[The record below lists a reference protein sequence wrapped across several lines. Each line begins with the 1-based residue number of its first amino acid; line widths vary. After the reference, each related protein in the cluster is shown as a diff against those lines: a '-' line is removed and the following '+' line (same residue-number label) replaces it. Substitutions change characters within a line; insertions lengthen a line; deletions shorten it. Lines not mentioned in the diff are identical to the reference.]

1 MLKILFATGLRR
13 ITTLPQRRSKKQ
25 GFCGRLAGVNL
36 RFILLREVGQTVGAE
51 CAAVGIR
58 WAKIR
63 SPMDIVDRLAKERR
77 ARLAAERLLE
87 QKQREL
93 FAANEKLALHARALS
108 NQIVEQRHV
117 TKAAVTE
124 AQMLKGQNSRFLS
137 DLEAAHTSAVMA
149 ERRLRDSVN
158 ALHDG
163 FAVFDTDKRLL
174 VGNRAYL
181 APFRDYDVG
190 PGTPYAEILKITAEE
205 GMVDLGDT
213 PAADWVAH
221 MLARWE
227 KDVIEPEVVHT
238 GMGQWLRLVDRRAR
252 DGDMVCLALDI
263 TEQMRIWA
271 ALEAIPDG
279 FVLFDRDERL
289 LACNQRFR
297 EIYPESADIMRPG
310 VNYETIL
317 RAGLDAGAFIDAIG
331 QEEAWLETRIGH
343 PLDGPEER
351 EQELANG
358 RWLRVLEQPTPDG
371 GRVGLR
377 VDITHQK
384 EQQTALDEARKAAEA
399 ANRAKSAFLA
409 NMSHEIR
416 TPMNG
421 VVGMAE
427 LLCDTGLNEE
437 QRLFAETIRSSG
449 EALLVI
455 INDILDYSKIEAERL
470 TLHPEPFDLE
480 RLIHEVAM
488 LLQPRA
494 REHGIDLMIDFDLF
508 LPTRFIGDAGRL
520 RQILMNLV
528 GNAVKFTEKGHVLI
542 RIVGIET
549 EPGLQQLHIS
559 VEDTGIGIPADQLDH
574 VFGEFNQVES
584 AANRKFEGTG
594 LGLAITKSLIERMEG
609 TVWVDSDY
617 GKGSCFGFR
626 LTLPVAEEQIA
637 NQTPVAFKRAL
648 VVDDQFI
655 NRTILE
661 RQLVTCGM
669 QVKLCRSGADVL
681 DELARDDSFDLL
693 ITDHEMPEMTGLQ
706 LAEKVRERGFSLPI
720 VLFSSNPATA
730 RDGAGSAHLAA
741 VLQKPLLRSELYRRL
756 HDLSNAPQPVA
767 PIRISPPKGKRL
779 MRVLAAEDNRTN
791 QLVFRKMVK
800 DLNIDLTFANNGR
813 EAVELFQTLQPDL
826 IFMDISMPEMDGKDA
841 ARTIRKLE
849 HSLGGHVPIVAL
861 TAHAM
866 EGDDTDILAAG
877 IDKYLTKPLRKTA
890 ITDALVANCPVEAF
904 GVTQGQPAEVA

>member
-1 MLKILFATGLRR
+1 M
-13 ITTLPQRRSKKQ
+13 
-25 GFCGRLAGVNL
+25 
-36 RFILLREVGQTVGAE
+36 VGQLME
-51 CAAVGIR
+51 I
-58 WAKIR
+58 
-63 SPMDIVDRLAKERR
+63 MDRLAKERR
-77 ARLAAERLLE
+77 GRLAAERLLE
-87 QKQREL
+87 HKQREL

-108 NQIVEQRHV
+108 AQIVEQRHV
-117 TKAAVTE
+117 TKAAESE

-163 FAVFDTDKRLL
+163 FAVFDPDHRLL
-174 VGNRAYL
+174 VANRAYL
-181 APFRDYDVG
+181 APYADYNVG
-190 PGTPYAEILKITAEE
+190 QGTPYKEFLKLTAEE
-205 GMVDLGDT
+205 GMADIGDASPSEWVDR
-213 PAADWVAH
+213 

-227 KDVIEPEVVHT
+227 GDPIEPEVVHT
-238 GMGQWLRLVDRRAR
+238 SSGQWLRLVDRRAR
-252 DGDMVCLALDI
+252 DGDMVCVALNI
-263 TEQMRIWA
+263 TEQMRTWA

-279 FVLFDRDERL
+279 FVLFDRNEKL

-297 EIYPESADIMRPG
+297 EIYPECASVMHPG
-310 VNYETIL
+310 TSYETIL
-317 RAGLDAGAFIDAIG
+317 RTGLEAGIFIDAIG
-331 QEEAWLETRIGH
+331 QENAWLEARIGL

-351 EQELANG
+351 EQHLANG

-384 EQQTALDEARKAAEA
+384 EQQAALDEARKAAEA

-494 REHGIDLMIDFDLF
+494 RECGLDLMIDYDLF

-520 RQILMNLV
+520 RQILTNLV
-528 GNAVKFTEKGHVLI
+528 GNAVKFTEKGYVLI
-542 RIVGIET
+542 RIVGLET
-549 EPGLQQLHIS
+549 EPGNQQLHIS
-559 VEDTGIGIPADQLDH
+559 MEDTGIGIAADQLDH
-574 VFGEFNQVES
+574 VFGEFNQVET

-594 LGLAITKSLIERMEG
+594 LGLAITKSLIERMG
-609 TVWVDSDY
+609 GSVWVDSEL

-626 LTLPVAEEQIA
+626 LLLPVAEDQS
-637 NQTPVAFKRAL
+637 PVQVPVSLRRAL

-669 QVKLCRSGADVL
+669 QVTLCRSGADVIT
-681 DELARDDSFDLL
+681 ELARDNAYDVL
-693 ITDHEMPEMTGLQ
+693 ITDHEMPEMSGLQ
-706 LAEKVRERGFSLPI
+706 LSEKLRELGHDLPI
-720 VLFSSNPATA
+720 VLFSSNPAAA
-730 RDGAGSAHLAA
+730 RDGKGYANLAA

-756 HDLSNAPQPVA
+756 RDLHVPAPPA
-767 PIRISPPKGKRL
+767 PTLPPPAKEYRA

-800 DLNIDLTFANNGR
+800 DLNLDLTFVDNGR
-813 EAVELFQTLQPDL
+813 EAVDHFKQLKPDL
-826 IFMDISMPEMDGKDA
+826 IFMDISMPEMDGKEA
-841 ARTIRKLE
+841 ARAIRVYE
-849 HSLGGHVPIVAL
+849 NTNGGHVPIVAL

-866 EGDDTDILAAG
+866 DGDDTSILAAG
-877 IDKYLTKPLRKTA
+877 IDQYLTKPLRKSA
-890 ITDALVANCPVEAF
+890 ITAVLLAHCPENARLSAP
-904 GVTQGQPAEVA
+904 QADEVA

>member
-1 MLKILFATGLRR
+1 
-13 ITTLPQRRSKKQ
+13 
-25 GFCGRLAGVNL
+25 
-36 RFILLREVGQTVGAE
+36 
-51 CAAVGIR
+51 
-58 WAKIR
+58 
-63 SPMDIVDRLAKERR
+63 MDIVDRLAKERR
-77 ARLAAERLLE
+77 ARMAAERLLE

-108 NQIVEQRHV
+108 EQIVEQRHM
-117 TKAAVTE
+117 TKAAVSE

-158 ALHDG
+158 ALYDG
-163 FAVFDTDKRLL
+163 FAVFDPDQRLL
-174 VGNRAYL
+174 IANRAYL
-181 APFRDYDVG
+181 APYSDYNVG
-190 PGTPYAEILKITAEE
+190 PGTPYREILKLTAEE
-205 GMVDLGDT
+205 GMADIGSAT
-213 PAADWVAH
+213 PDEWVAR
-221 MLARWE
+221 MLNRWE
-227 KDVIEPEVVHT
+227 SDPIEPEVVHT
-238 GMGQWLRLVDRRAR
+238 TAGQWLRLVDRRAR
-252 DGDMVCLALDI
+252 DGDMVCLALNI
-263 TEQMRIWA
+263 TEQMRTWA
-271 ALEAIPDG
+271 AIEAIPDG
-279 FVLFDRDERL
+279 FVLFDRRERL

-297 EIYPESADIMRPG
+297 EIYPECAAVMQPG
-310 VNYETIL
+310 VSYEKIL
-317 RAGLDAGAFIDAIG
+317 RAGLDAGAFADAIG
-331 QEEAWLETRIGH
+331 QEDAWLDARIGR

-351 EQELANG
+351 EQLLSNG
-358 RWLRVLEQPTPDG
+358 RWLRILEQPTPDG

-384 EQQTALDEARKAAEA
+384 EQQAALEEARKQAEA

-480 RLIHEVAM
+480 RIIHEVAM

-494 REHGIDLMIDFDLF
+494 RERGLDLMIDYDLF

-520 RQILMNLV
+520 RQVFTNLI

-542 RIVGIET
+542 RIVGLET
-549 EPGLQQLHIS
+549 DPGHQQLHIS

-574 VFGEFNQVES
+574 VFGEFNQVDSE
-584 AANRKFEGTG
+584 ANRKFEGTG

-609 TVWVDSDY
+609 SVWVDSEL

-626 LTLPVAEEQIA
+626 LSLPIAEEQ
-637 NQTPVAFKRAL
+637 TPIQVPVSLRRAL

-669 QVKLCRSGADVL
+669 KVTLCRSGADVIT
-681 DELARDDSFDLL
+681 ELARDSDYDVL
-693 ITDHEMPEMTGLQ
+693 ITDHEMPEMNGLQ
-706 LAEKVRERGFSLPI
+706 LADRVRDLGYDLPI
-720 VLFSSNPATA
+720 VLFSSNPAAA
-730 RDGAGSAHLAA
+730 RDGNAHAHLAA
-741 VLQKPLLRSELYRRL
+741 VMQKPLLRSELYRRL
-756 HDLSNAPQPVA
+756 RELTTPAPQPA
-767 PIRISPPKGKRL
+767 PIVTPVKSDDLRQ

-800 DLNIDLTFANNGR
+800 DLNIDLTFAHNGH
-813 EAVELFQTLQPDL
+813 EAVDLFESFQPDL
-826 IFMDISMPEMDGKDA
+826 IFMDISMPEMDGKEA
-841 ARTIRKLE
+841 ARAIRLRE
-849 HSLGGHVPIVAL
+849 ETLGGHVPIIAL

-866 EGDDTDILAAG
+866 DGDDTSILAAG
-877 IDKYLTKPLRKTA
+877 IDEYLTKPLRKTA
-890 ITDALVANCPVEAF
+890 ITAALVAHSPADVLPVLEHQEAEW
-904 GVTQGQPAEVA
+904 A